1 MELEVS
7 GRGVVSTDING
18 SYRLDRFGTYTCH
31 LRVRTTQRSAMRI
44 DVDNVNVFAG
54 NNWTQRTITTGHEPC
69 AEYSIPNLR
78 TACKSGYRQEDRSR
92 YRWKQRNRR
101 YRNGVGGDYFY
112 TYGEWSDNPNIS
124 LPASSGSMSGTGVFR
139 WAATLESELNYV
151 CVPESN
157 CQGTPIT
164 EIEYGNTGNYE
175 HRFSVDIAR
184 TQAEQDALDR
194 LEELQNQQP
203 PETPSPTEEAIQ
215 ELAEAIEENTRA
227 AEEALKNKDDFTPT
241 LAPVE
246 TTEDT
251 KYRLIT
257 PLEYERTRDGKIVP
271 RIRYE
276 SVRFLSPA
284 NVASFVARGYTVE
297 AVNPNTPTSNSKPH
311 GKTLV
316 ERAHILTPPSVQTRD
331 VFDRQRKSGQQI
343 IAERL
348 GREFNPTPL
357 NSKKRRIVR

>member
-1 MELEVS
+1 MN
-7 GRGVVSTDING
+7 I
-18 SYRLDRFGTYTCH
+18 
-31 LRVRTTQRSAMRI
+31 RVDGQQEF
-44 DVDNVNVFAG
+44 NG

-69 AEYSIPNLR
+69 EEYSIPNLR
-78 TACKSGYRQEDRSR
+78 TACRTGYRQVDNSR

-101 YRNGVGGDYFY
+101 YRNGVGGEYFY

-139 WAATLESELNYV
+139 WAATLETEENYA
-151 CVPESN
+151 CVPEAG

-164 EIEYGNTGNYE
+164 EIEYGNTGNYQ

-227 AEEALKNKDDFTPT
+227 AEEALKNQNEFTPT
-241 LAPVE
+241 LAPIE

-251 KYRLIT
+251 KYRIIT

-271 RIRYE
+271 KVRYE
-276 SVRFLSPA
+276 SVRFLSPE
-284 NVASFVARGYTVE
+284 NVSSFVSRGYTVE
-297 AVNPNTPTSNSKPH
+297 AVDANTPVSYSKPY

-316 ERAHILTPPSVQTRD
+316 ERAQILTPPSIDTRD
-331 VFDRQRKSGQQI
+331 IFSRQRKSGQQI
-343 IAERL
+343 IAERE
-348 GREFNPTPL
+348 GREHNKPVYKAET
-357 NSKKRRIVR
+357 RRIVR